1 MISFNNL
8 PQTIT
13 AAVGAIVLSTMFL
26 SASVGPVHAAPT
38 QTAQISGQASA
49 QVHA

>member
-1 MISFNNL
+1 MINFNTL

-26 SASVGPVHAAPT
+26 GAAIGPVHGAST
-38 QTAQISGQASA
+38 QTAQVSA

>member
-1 MISFNNL
+1 MINFNTL

-13 AAVGAIVLSTMFL
+13 AALGAIVLSTMFV
-26 SASVGPVHAAPT
+26 AAAVGPVHAAPI
-38 QTAQISGQASA
+38 QQAQASA

>member
-1 MISFNNL
+1 MINFTSI

-13 AAVGAIVLSTMFL
+13 AAVGAIVLSATFL
-26 SASVGPVHAAPT
+26 SASVGPVHADQLHQTPT
-38 QTAQISGQASA
+38 SA